1 LTTRY
6 RNVFIAPQSET
17 TFEKSENREF
27 GRLLLVVV
35 GLFVGLALA
44 LELLVGWLVP
54 KISYGME
61 RDLARQLRLDN
72 LPLKMFGDAPKTAE
86 AKAIEVALQAR
97 VDTLHRALRLPS
109 DLKITAHYSENKVVN
124 AVATMGGHITVFK
137 GLLQKLES
145 NDELDA
151 VLAHEMGHV
160 QHRHVL
166 KHMNR
171 GIGTVVALNVI
182 GLRSNIV
189 NQWLVGDLAQLTS
202 LAHSRE
208 AEREADT
215 TAREALLARYGHT
228 KGVVALFEQFKK
240 IEAEKRVGVT
250 LEVLHSHPLPES
262 RRTEALRDAD
272 KPGALTPLD
281 AVFLSAKKV
290 SS

>member
-1 LTTRY
+1 VTIGY
-6 RNVFIAPQSET
+6 RNVIIPSQSDT
-17 TFEKSENREF
+17 TFAQSENREF
-27 GRLLLVVV
+27 GRLLLVVI
-35 GLFVGLALA
+35 GLFIGLAFA

-54 KISYGME
+54 KVSFGME
-61 RDLARQLRLDN
+61 RDIARRLRLDT
-72 LPLKMFGDAPKTAE
+72 LPLKVFGEAPKSAE
-86 AKAIEVALQAR
+86 AKAIEAALQAR
-97 VDTLHRALRLPS
+97 VDGLHRELRLPS
-109 DLKITAHYSENKVVN
+109 DLKITAHYSESKVVN
-124 AVATMGGHITVFK
+124 AVATMGGHITVLK

-160 QHRHVL
+160 LHRHVL

-171 GIGTVVALNVI
+171 GLGTVVALNMI

-189 NQWLVGDLAQLTS
+189 NQWLVGDVTQLTL

-208 AEREADT
+208 AERDADT

-240 IEAEKRVGVT
+240 IQDEKGSGVT
-250 LEVLHSHPLPES
+250 LEVLNSHPLPES
-262 RRTEALRDAD
+262 RRQDALRDAE
-272 KPGALTPLD
+272 KPGKLTPLD
-281 AVFLSAKKV
+281 AVFQSAKKA